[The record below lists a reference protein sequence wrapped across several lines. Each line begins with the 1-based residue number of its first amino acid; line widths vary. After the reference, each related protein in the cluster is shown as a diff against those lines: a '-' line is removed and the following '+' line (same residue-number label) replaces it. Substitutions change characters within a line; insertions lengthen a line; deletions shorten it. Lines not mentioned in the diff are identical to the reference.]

1 MYIKLGAYKKNIYN
15 MKILHNKL
23 RALVASEL
31 FTLIIHFEGHKQCFE
46 NHNESEVDR
55 RLF

>member
-1 MYIKLGAYKKNIYN
+1 M
-15 MKILHNKL
+15 L

-46 NHNESEVDR
+46 DHNESEVDR